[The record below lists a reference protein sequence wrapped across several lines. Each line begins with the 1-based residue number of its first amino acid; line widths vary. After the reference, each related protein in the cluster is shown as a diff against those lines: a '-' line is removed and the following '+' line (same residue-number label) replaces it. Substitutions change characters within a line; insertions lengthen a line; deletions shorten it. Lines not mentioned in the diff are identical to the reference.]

1 MTPAQ
6 KKQQYKV
13 IRAQLEESFRVTS
26 DPVSR
31 MATAAALLYH
41 GMGHFFWV
49 GFYRLVDGRLL
60 VGPYQGTPACVKLK
74 TDTGVCCAAVCENR
88 VINVPDVNKFTGHIA
103 CDARSKSEIAV
114 PCRSID
120 GTVWATLDADSE
132 KYGAFDEIDE
142 QELSAIADLLVA
154 IQAES

>member
-6 KKQQYKV
+6 KQQQYRI
-13 IRAQLEESFRVTS
+13 IRTQLEESFGITS

-74 TDTGVCCAAVCENR
+74 TNTGVCWAAVCENR

-114 PCRSID
+114 PCCRTD
-120 GTVWATLDADSE
+120 GVVWAALDADSK
-132 KYGAFDEIDE
+132 KYGAFDEIDAR
-142 QELSAIADLLVA
+142 ELSAIADLLITVK
-154 IQAES
+154 AES